1 MSDVARRVRQIVVRR
16 LNVGEEKVADRAR
29 LIEDLQAT
37 SLDVVELIMS
47 LEDEFGIEISDSDA
61 EGLSRVSDVVAA
73 VEKKTGMPASA
84 TF

>member
-16 LNVGEEKVADRAR
+16 LNVGEEKFADRAR
-29 LIEDLQAT
+29 LIEDLHAT

-61 EGLSRVSDVVAA
+61 EGLSRVSDVVAV
-73 VEKKTGMPASA
+73 VEKKTGIAANA
-84 TF
+84 TH